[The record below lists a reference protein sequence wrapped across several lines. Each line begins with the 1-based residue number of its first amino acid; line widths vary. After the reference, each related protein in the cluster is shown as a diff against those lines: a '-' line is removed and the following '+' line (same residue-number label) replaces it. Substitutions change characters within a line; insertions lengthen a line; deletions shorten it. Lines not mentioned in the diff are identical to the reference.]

1 MQVKTPSH
9 LSLSNMEV
17 LVAVI
22 DDGTVLAAGSD
33 VANTLCVGEHDN
45 QQTANRL
52 FFVINTCS
60 TDAVGKPQRCTSVFT
75 YLCGCSQF
83 HSLLC
88 RHTIT
93 GIENG
98 RCGKGPEHS
107 HVLQTHQGGA
117 FLSCN
122 TFIVV
127 FIQSTLIK
135 SSKRIDRSGELMH
148 ADPRTYSEI

>member
-1 MQVKTPSH
+1 MQVKTLSH

-60 TDAVGKPQRCTSVFT
+60 TDAVGKPQRCTSVLRTFVVAASST
-75 YLCGCSQF
+75 AFSVDTP
-83 HSLLC
+83 SL
-88 RHTIT
+88 
-93 GIENG
+93 G
-98 RCGKGPEHS
+98 
-107 HVLQTHQGGA
+107 
-117 FLSCN
+117 
-122 TFIVV
+122 
-127 FIQSTLIK
+127 
-135 SSKRIDRSGELMH
+135 
-148 ADPRTYSEI
+148 